1 MVNWYSY
8 IRKRDK
14 KYYIDKYIMKK
25 YMFCNNCG
33 KQGHLY
39 HRCKKPISSI
49 GVIAFRKKKNE
60 ENIFEYLMICR
71 KDTLGFVDFMRG
83 KYPLFNKFYIS
94 NIIDEMTLDEKKRL
108 LNNDFK
114 TLWENL
120 WGNFVGCQYRGEE
133 KMSYE
138 KFEKIKD
145 GITTKNSN
153 FNLENLI
160 KESKT
165 QWNQPEWGFPKGRRN
180 YQEND
185 MNCALRE
192 FMEET
197 GFVKGQIKII
207 QNLMPFEEIFTGS
220 NMKSYKHKY
229 FVGYI
234 KNSASPINDFQKSEV
249 SDLKWRT
256 LDKCLEMI
264 RPYNLEKKEVIKS
277 IDNVLHNYRL
287 IL

>member
-14 KYYIDKYIMKK
+14 KYYIDKYNMKK

-145 GITTKNSN
+145 RITTKNSN
-153 FNLENLI
+153 FNLEDLI

-197 GFVKGQIKII
+197 GFIKGQIKII

-234 KNSASPINDFQKSEV
+234 KNSALPINDFQKSEV

>member
-1 MVNWYSY
+1 
-8 IRKRDK
+8 
-14 KYYIDKYIMKK
+14 
-25 YMFCNNCG
+25 
-33 KQGHLY
+33 
-39 HRCKKPISSI
+39 
-49 GVIAFRKKKNE
+49 
-60 ENIFEYLMICR
+60 
-71 KDTLGFVDFMRG
+71 
-83 KYPLFNKFYIS
+83 
-94 NIIDEMTLDEKKRL
+94 
-108 LNNDFK
+108 
-114 TLWENL
+114 
-120 WGNFVGCQYRGEE
+120 
-133 KMSYE
+133 MSYE